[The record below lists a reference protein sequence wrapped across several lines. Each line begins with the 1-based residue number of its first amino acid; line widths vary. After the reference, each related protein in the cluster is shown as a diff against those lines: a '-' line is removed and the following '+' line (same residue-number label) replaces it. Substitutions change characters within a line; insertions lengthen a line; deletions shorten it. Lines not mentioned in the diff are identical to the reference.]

1 MFCVLFCCLFVAGT
15 SGQPPASRLAVI
27 RKAPEFTL
35 TNQDGKAAKLADCKG
50 KVLLV
55 SFIFTTCN
63 GSCPATTHRLAKI
76 REQITAQPV
85 LLLSITLD
93 PERDTPEA
101 LRKYI
106 KLYDLAADP
115 KGSVCDWTFLTGPP
129 ANVNKTI
136 EAWGMWVKP
145 TANGQLDHPSRVFL
159 VDQQQRI
166 REVYNVDMLRPQEVL
181 QDIEL
186 LVREMKK

>member
-1 MFCVLFCCLFVAGT
+1 MLCVLTCCLCLAGT
-15 SGQPPASRLAVI
+15 SGVPTASRLAVI
-27 RKAPEFTL
+27 RKAPDFTL
-35 TNQDGKAAKLADCKG
+35 SNQDGKKVRLSDYKG

-55 SFIFTTCN
+55 SFVFTTCN

-76 REQITAQPV
+76 REQITTQPV

-106 KLYDLAADP
+106 KLYDLAAEP
-115 KGSVCDWTFLTGPP
+115 NGRVGDWTFLTGPP
-129 ANVNKTI
+129 ATVNKTI

-159 VDQQQRI
+159 VDHQQRI
-166 REVYNVDMLRPQEVL
+166 REVYNVEMLRPTEVL
-181 QDIEL
+181 QDIDL